1 MRNTT
6 NKILEMIDEG
16 LLDART
22 VALACMKYMPEDTV
36 EDMAKANEFLE
47 DEELEEEEASY
58 DYIINVGDYDDE
70 LDPYCVAFPTK
81 ETAIKEAK
89 KLIETKT
96 YEFTEVVYM
105 PVDDEDINEVV
116 WRSWEE

>member
-1 MRNTT
+1 MRDAT

-16 LLDART
+16 LLDARD
-22 VALACMKYMPEDTV
+22 VAQMCLKYMSEDAV
-36 EDMAKANEFLE
+36 ADMAEANEIFF
-47 DEELEEEEASY
+47 EEEEASY

-70 LDPYCVAFPTK
+70 LDPYCVAFLTR
-81 ETAIKEAK
+81 EDAIEEAK

-116 WRSWEE
+116 WRSWED